1 MKGRIFLDTNV
12 LVYALDNE
20 NVAKQDKAK
29 SILNEFYNNNNYFLS
44 TQVVQE
50 FCNVVL
56 KKIEP
61 GVPEGKLSEFISTLP
76 LERVRMVDINTITT
90 ALSVKAKY
98 RYSFW
103 DSLIIAAAIHAECGV
118 LYTEDLKH
126 QQMVDSLKIINPFM

>member
-1 MKGRIFLDTNV
+1 MKDRIFLDTNV

-20 NVAKQDKAK
+20 DVAKQEKAK
-29 SILNEFYNNNNYFLS
+29 SILNEFYNNDNYFLS

-61 GVPEGKLSEFISTLP
+61 DVPEGELAEFISSFP
-76 LERVRMVDINTITT
+76 LEQVRMVDINAITK
-90 ALSVKAKY
+90 ALSLKARY

-103 DSLIIAAAIHAECGV
+103 DSLIIAAAIHADCGI

>member
-1 MKGRIFLDTNV
+1 MKDRIFLDTNV

-20 NVAKQDKAK
+20 NVAKQEKAK

-61 GVPEGKLSEFISTLP
+61 GVPEGKLSEFISTFP

-98 RYSFW
+98 MYSFW
-103 DSLIIAAAIHAECGV
+103 DSLIIAAAIHADCVV